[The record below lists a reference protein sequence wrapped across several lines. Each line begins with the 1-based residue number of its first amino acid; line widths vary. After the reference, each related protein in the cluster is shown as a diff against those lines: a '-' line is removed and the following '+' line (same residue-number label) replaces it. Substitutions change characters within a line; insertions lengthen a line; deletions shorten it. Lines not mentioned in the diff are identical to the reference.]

1 MIGPA
6 ALIKRVKVVII
17 IASVVVD
24 RKVSTAIIP
33 PKGTTTTAATH
44 RAATHRAT
52 TTAATQRVAAA
63 AAANAAKATEQWAER
78 VNKASQVEAAL
89 TPAATAAA
97 TAAATTAAASFG
109 LLGATASRAGF
120 LGAATGGRLRLSG
133 GPRFRGGLVAERE
146 IVAGACSCK

>member
-44 RAATHRAT
+44 RAT
-52 TTAATQRVAAA
+52 TTAATHRVAAA

-89 TPAATAAA
+89 TPAAAAAA
-97 TAAATTAAASFG
+97 TTAATTAAASFG

-120 LGAATGGRLRLSG
+120 LGAAAGGRLRLSG